1 MAAVASV
8 AHRQRALNGSPGTLS
23 FPIKNEPE
31 GLVARTPGWCQLGS
45 YRRAATTGARQIKQS
60 AAIAK
65 PTPVKTGVLIVNPA
79 ALLASTSASSQ
90 AEDEMTTPART
101 PATR

>member
-1 MAAVASV
+1 M
-8 AHRQRALNGSPGTLS
+8 
-23 FPIKNEPE
+23 KNELE
-31 GLVARTPGWCQLGS
+31 GIVVCTPGWRQLGS
-45 YRRAATTGARQIKQS
+45 YRRAATIGARQIKQS

-65 PTPVKTGVLIVNPA
+65 PTPVKTGALIVNPA

-90 AEDEMTTPART
+90 TEDEMTTPARM